1 MVSSVVSEVTL
12 PVQVGKAHAGRLR
25 RKLRGRNG
33 GGQAPEATK
42 RLEDDAIVGVAPRV
56 RVKLGLDRR
65 GDRLRK
71 IFGAEALQ
79 DLLFQGRS
87 KPLWEAVWHDSCILI
102 QEPARGQFDAT
113 SGACA

>member
-1 MVSSVVSEVTL
+1 MISSVVSEVTV

-56 RVKLGLDRR
+56 RVKLGLDRSANR
-65 GDRLRK
+65 FRK

-87 KPLWEAVWHDSCILI
+87 KAVTGAVGHDSCILI
-102 QEPARGQFDAT
+102 QEPVPG
-113 SGACA
+113 